1 MRKRSQE
8 KYHLTHHILSCLNGD
23 TLGITERKRERT
35 RSPSGHFALFETNR
49 MRWAAGTA
57 LRMLSGTREL
67 LKNTYTSALSKQWY
81 MLLPRKDRAF
91 QDVVMTE
98 AELVAAEIALLQLHL
113 IAAREDG
120 DNEGAVEAIRQLHS
134 HRQTSVFKPS

>member
-1 MRKRSQE
+1 
-8 KYHLTHHILSCLNGD
+8 
-23 TLGITERKRERT
+23 
-35 RSPSGHFALFETNR
+35 
-49 MRWAAGTA
+49 
-57 LRMLSGTREL
+57 MLSGTREL
-67 LKNTYTSALSKQWY
+67 LKNTYTSGLSKQEY
-81 MLLPRKDRAF
+81 MLLPWKDRVF